1 MKKVLP
7 KVLPILLIVSTLLA
21 LALTSFA
28 GEDGVRLAIVEKSN
42 KAVTIDGV
50 KDDVYKDSVVLGDA
64 ANASHGTLFVT
75 WDKDNLYFFADIVD
89 PKIKEFVAL
98 YGSNWSELLNLT
110 KDKGSEAI
118 AHKVNGEGDEKQMM
132 QFLSWTTPSFEIVI
146 DPSNTAQEAATTLW
160 QARVSF
166 DNYKVFFQYADET
179 YNSYET
185 STYPDGNEKKVRFTS
200 ETKYDLEAGT
210 YSVEM
215 CVPRK
220 SLGFLNDELTDH
232 QMISINAFYYSIET
246 LPTAETVAEKQP
258 TVKSNYVEKVTVLG
272 DTYNVPS
279 LGGNWNAPKFS
290 FLRLWDPSVTANES
304 DFGTE
309 TTKATTTIKKVDGGE
324 IITKKPKVTTT
335 KKQQAEQP
343 TVTTQAAKDSGGCG
357 SVIGAGAAVL
367 ASLMIVPTAMLL
379 KKKHED

>member
-7 KVLPILLIVSTLLA
+7 KILPILLIVGTLLA

-28 GEDGVRLAIVEKSN
+28 GEEGVRLAIVEKAN
-42 KAVTIDGV
+42 KAVTLDGI
-50 KDDVYKDSVVLGDA
+50 KDDVYKDSVALGNA
-64 ANASHGTLFVT
+64 ANPSHGTLSVT

-89 PKIKEFVAL
+89 PKIKEFVEL
-98 YGSNWSELLNLT
+98 YGNNWFELVNFE
-110 KDKGSEAI
+110 KNKASEAI
-118 AHKVNGEGDEKQMM
+118 DHKVNGEGDAKQMM
-132 QFLSWTTPSFEIVI
+132 QFVSWVTPSFEIII
-146 DPSNTAQEAATTLW
+146 DPSNSAQAQATTLW

-166 DNYKVFFQYADET
+166 DNNKVFFQYSDPT
-179 YNSYET
+179 YNSYEDEK
-185 STYPDGNEKKVRFTS
+185 SFYPDGNEKKVRFTS
-200 ETKYDLEAGT
+200 ETKYDLEKGT

-220 SLGFLNDELTDH
+220 SLGFLNEELTDH
-232 QMISINAFYYSIET
+232 QMISINAFYYSIDS
-246 LPTAETVAEKQP
+246 LPTAETVAEKTP
-258 TVKSNYVEKVTVLG
+258 AVKSNYIEKVTVLG
-272 DTYNVPS
+272 DTYTVPS
-279 LGGNWNAPKFS
+279 IGENWNAPKFS

-309 TTKATTTIKKVDGGE
+309 TTKETTTIRKIDGGV
-324 IITKKPKVTTT
+324 IIHKTTKVTTT
-335 KKQQAEQP
+335 KKP
-343 TVTTQAAKDSGGCG
+343 TAAVTTETPKTSGGCG